1 MSFDLTNSTEKVVT
15 IVILS
20 PDHHSSKSFKVNH
33 STKLGEVFEY
43 YSRENTAQPKQLR
56 YIGNNGAMYISPDWE
71 VRSILPRL
79 SATRV
84 AINSELFSPQ
94 DI

>member
-33 STKLGEVFEY
+33 STKLSEVFEY
-43 YSRENTAQPKQLR
+43 YSRENTQPKQLR
-56 YIGNNGAMYISPDWE
+56 YISNNGAMYISPDWE

-84 AINSELFSPQ
+84 AINSELSPQ